1 MPPTTLR
8 VMWRRLW
15 PHLSRRRKIQ
25 FGLLLVLSV
34 FAAFM
39 EVFSLGA
46 MLPFLGVLVS
56 PEGIFQNAR
65 AQIVINFL
73 GVSSANEL
81 LLPMTLLFIFAVI
94 SASCVRLLLVW
105 ANTRLTFA
113 TGADL
118 SIDIYQRTLYQPY
131 ATHISRNS
139 SEVISGVTTKSYHLI
154 HNAILPTL
162 TILSSI
168 ILIVMIV
175 SALVAVRPLV
185 SMLAF
190 AGFATIYVGIVR
202 LTRSRLQKDSE
213 LIARESTNII
223 RILQEGLGGIRDVL
237 IDGTQ
242 ALYCKTFR
250 AADMSLRRAEG
261 NSTFIALSPRLAVEA
276 LGMAFI
282 ALLAYQLSTQSGGLV
297 TAIPVLGM
305 LGLGAQR
312 LMPVLQQIYS
322 AWVSIQSQ
330 LSSVMMALDLLDQ
343 PLPAHAHQIKPA
355 PLPFNQTLL
364 MKGVG
369 FCYAPGTTLVL
380 KDINLLIAQGERVGI
395 IGTTGSGK
403 STLLDIAMGLLS
415 PTQGQIIVDDVVLD
429 ETNIRAWQANIA
441 HVPQAIFLA
450 DCSVEENIAFGVA
463 PQDIDYERVR
473 HAAHRA
479 QLSDVI
485 EAMPKGYKTS
495 VGERG
500 VRLSG
505 GQRQRIGIARALYKR
520 ASVIIFD
527 EATSAL
533 DNETEAE
540 VMAAVQAIDVDV
552 TILMI
557 AHRLTTLAN
566 CTRIVELER
575 GQIKRMGSYA
585 EIVQGLKDE
594 Y

>member
-1 MPPTTLR
+1 MLPPTLR

-15 PHLSRRRKIQ
+15 HHLSRRRKIQ
-25 FGLLLVLSV
+25 FGMLLILSV
-34 FAAFM
+34 FASFM

-46 MLPFLGVLVS
+46 LLPFLGVLVS
-56 PEGIFQNAR
+56 PESIFQHER
-65 AQIVINFL
+65 VQIVIKFL

-94 SASCVRLLLVW
+94 SALCVRLLLVW

-131 ATHISRNS
+131 TTHISRNS

-162 TILSSI
+162 TILSST

-190 AGFATIYVGIVR
+190 TGFAIIYVGVVR

-223 RILQEGLGGIRDVL
+223 RVLQEGLGGIRDVL

-242 ALYCKTFR
+242 ALYCNTFR

-276 LGMAFI
+276 LGMTLI
-282 ALLAYQLSTQSGGLV
+282 AVLAYQLSTQTGGLV

-305 LGLGAQR
+305 LALGAQR
-312 LMPVLQQIYS
+312 LMPVLQQIYGG
-322 AWVSIQSQ
+322 WVSIQSQ
-330 LSSVMMALDLLDQ
+330 LSSVMIALDLLDQ
-343 PLPAHAHQIKPA
+343 PLPAHANQTMPA
-355 PLPFNQTLL
+355 PLPFRQTLQ
-364 MKGVG
+364 MKEVG

-380 KDINLLIAQGERVGI
+380 KDISLSIGRGERIGI

-415 PTQGQIIVDDVVLD
+415 PTVGQIIIDGVVLD
-429 ETNIRAWQANIA
+429 EINIRAWQANIA

-450 DCSVEENIAFGVA
+450 DCSVAQNIAFGVA
-463 PQDIDYERVR
+463 PQDINYERVR
-473 HAAHRA
+473 HAAQRA

-485 EAMPKGYKTS
+485 EAMPQGYKTF

-540 VMAAVQAIDVDV
+540 VIAAVQAIDVDV

-594 Y
+594 H